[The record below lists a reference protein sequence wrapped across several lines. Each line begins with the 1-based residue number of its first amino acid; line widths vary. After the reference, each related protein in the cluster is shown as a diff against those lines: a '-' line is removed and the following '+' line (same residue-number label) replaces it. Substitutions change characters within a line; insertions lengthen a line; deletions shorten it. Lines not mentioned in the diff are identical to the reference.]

1 MKASERPRGFLLLL
15 ADGFDEVQVATLIS
29 GLRGA
34 GLPLTTVGLK
44 RRGIR
49 GMHGVVIVPDTSLSE
64 VLRSPPSVGVLII
77 PGGEAAIAAW
87 RADPRFWDLVEGV
100 ERQGGRVAL
109 VPEAASLLEG
119 ARTAALPL
127 PLAVQ
132 PPDIAPAWIQ
142 PLIEAVGEMVM

>member
-1 MKASERPRGFLLLL
+1 MKASDRPRGFLLLL
-15 ADGFDEVQVATLIS
+15 ADGFDEVQVTTLIS

-64 VLRSPPSVGVLII
+64 VLRSLPSVGVLII

-87 RADPRFWDLVEGV
+87 RADPRFEDLVEGV
-100 ERQGGRVAL
+100 ERRGGRVAV

-119 ARTAALPL
+119 TRVTALPL

-132 PPDIAPAWIQ
+132 PLETTPTWIQ
-142 PLIEAVGEMVM
+142 PLVEAVGETVM